1 MNHALWARGLFL
13 LLLIACFGLMPQMQ
27 AVVPPPDGGYPRFN
41 TAEGQNALFNLSTG
55 VANTGAGWYS
65 LFSNTDGS
73 YNTALGAGTLL
84 FNVGDQSTGDGTQNT
99 AVGTAALLFN
109 TSGAGNT
116 ALGVLTLENN
126 STGDDNT
133 AVGARALLNNE
144 DGPANTAVGGNA
156 LSSNIGGH
164 SNTAVGFG
172 ALPNSTTG
180 VQNTALGRGA
190 GFFNIG
196 GHSNTSVGVGALS
209 SNIGGDDNTAV
220 GRSAGFNITGS
231 GNVCIGEGALGVA
244 GASDTTWIRNV
255 NTLAQPVAGTVDIVT
270 VRLSDGRI
278 GHDVSSRRF
287 KDDIKPMDEASEVLF
302 ALEPVTYH
310 YKKEIDPTGSVGY
323 GLIAE
328 DVARLNP
335 DLALRNAEGEI
346 EGVHY
351 QQINIMLLNEFLKE
365 HRAFAEEQHKVRKLE
380 ATVADLIATVKEQAA
395 QIQKVNAQLKV
406 AHSAGVTASEL

>member
-1 MNHALWARGLFL
+1 MKTSTQSVLTALTFVCLAVGPK
-13 LLLIACFGLMPQMQ
+13 GQ
-27 AVVPPPDGGYPRFN
+27 AVSPPPDGGYPRFN
-41 TAEGQNALFNLSTG
+41 TAEGQNALLNLSTG
-55 VANTGAGWYS
+55 VGNAAVGWYS

-73 YNTALGAGTLL
+73 YNTAVGAGTLI
-84 FNVGDQSTGDGTQNT
+84 FNIGDQSTGDGTQNT

-109 TSGAGNT
+109 TSGTGNT

-133 AVGARALLNNE
+133 AVGARALVNNE

-196 GHSNTSVGVGALS
+196 GHSNTSVGFGALS
-209 SNIGGDDNTAV
+209 SNTGGDDNTAV

-231 GNVCIGEGALGVA
+231 GNVCIGEGVLGTA
-244 GASDTTWIRNV
+244 GENDTTRIRNIYD
-255 NTLAQPVAGTVDIVT
+255 TIQPVVGTDPDVVT
-270 VRLSDGRI
+270 INSGGRLGRAN
-278 GHDVSSRRF
+278 VSSRRY
-287 KDDIKPMDEASEVLF
+287 KHDIQPMDQASEVIYAF
-302 ALEPVTYH
+302 KPVSFR
-310 YKKEIDPTGSVGY
+310 YKKQYDATQTLAF

-328 DVARLNP
+328 QVAEVYP
-335 DLALRNAEGEI
+335 DLVGRSPDGAPESVRYE
-346 EGVHY
+346 
-351 QQINIMLLNEFLKE
+351 QINAMLLNEFLKE
-365 HRAFAEEQHKVRKLE
+365 HRKVQELE
-380 ATVADLIATVKEQAA
+380 STVASLVATVKHQAVQIQRVSA
-395 QIQKVNAQLKV
+395 QIQLSKEGPQMV
-406 AHSAGVTASEL
+406 ANDR